1 MAARFL
7 LKRHGAA
14 MKQIRMYGPQD
25 LRIDDVPRPVAGP
38 RDVVVK
44 VAMFGICG
52 SDLAFARD
60 GYIGRPTGQAIP
72 LGHELAGTVF
82 EVGSEVSGIRSGQ
95 RVVIHPMKSGNRIGT
110 GDPEHGGFAE
120 YLLVREAVLGDSIFP
135 IDDSLSFDR
144 AVLTEPIAVG
154 MHGLNLGDVQAGD
167 HAVVFGAGPIGLGA
181 IAALKYRGAA
191 RVVAIDVVE
200 ERLER
205 ARQLGADLTINPAKE
220 DVRATLEERLG
231 TVKSMLTGLPLVD
244 AGLYVDCAGHAPL
257 LQQAVEMAKEGAR
270 IVILAK
276 HKTPVSMDMVQ
287 VMSKELTVRGS
298 LSYPTEFSEVIAMLG
313 DTGLDMGP
321 MVSHMFPFEQ
331 FEQAFATA
339 QNAQQ
344 SAKVLVSVE

>member
-1 MAARFL
+1 
-7 LKRHGAA
+7 

-25 LRIDDVPRPVAGP
+25 LRIDEVPRPVAGP

-60 GYIGRPTGQAIP
+60 GYIGRPTGQSVP
-72 LGHELAGTVF
+72 LGHELVGTVF
-82 EVGSEVSGIRSGQ
+82 EIGSEVTGIEPGQ
-95 RVVIHPMKSGNRIGT
+95 RVIVHPMKSGNRIGT

-120 YLLVREAVLGDSIFP
+120 YLLVREALLGDSIFP
-135 IDDSLSFDR
+135 IDESLSFDR

-154 MHGLNLGDVQAGD
+154 MHGLNLGDIQVGD
-167 HAVVFGAGPIGLGA
+167 CAVVFGAGPIGLGA

-191 RVVAIDVVE
+191 KVVAIDVVE
-200 ERLER
+200 ARLER
-205 ARQLGADLTINPAKE
+205 ARQLGADFTINPAKE
-220 DVRATLEERLG
+220 DVRATLEEKLG

-276 HKTPVSMDMVQ
+276 HKAPVVTDMVQ
-287 VMSKELTVRGS
+287 VMSKELMVRGS
-298 LSYPTEFSEVIAMLG
+298 LSYPTEFPQVIDMLS
-313 DTGLDMGP
+313 DTSLDMAP
-321 MVSHMFPFEQ
+321 MVSHTFPFEQ
-331 FEQAFATA
+331 FAQAFATA